1 MTRETYRGP
10 ERAEEHRRG
19 GYTRPAQERTAAGR
33 DRMQESRREQEL
45 EFEEIRRR
53 PQSQRPSASTENGR
67 RGAYGRNYDYPEE
80 RDSYSQRRTSP
91 RPDRRNSPDRRNRG
105 DSPDFVDLD
114 E

>member
-53 PQSQRPSASTENGR
+53 PQSQRPSASTENG
-67 RGAYGRNYDYPEE
+67 EE
-80 RDSYSQRRTSP
+80 RLMGEIMTIRKRGILTHKEEHLPARTGETV
-91 RPDRRNSPDRRNRG
+91 RTEETEETA
-105 DSPDFVDLD
+105 LIL
-114 E
+114 

>member
-33 DRMQESRREQEL
+33 DRMQERRREQEL

-53 PQSQRPSASTENGR
+53 PQSQRPSAST
-67 RGAYGRNYDYPEE
+67 DPEE